1 MRQLKNRL
9 PTPRLVRSKKKR
21 RRIVLKSRE
30 EIELMRRAGR
40 IVALALDEIR
50 KQIRPGVSTGELN
63 RIAEEVLKQHEA
75 TPVFKGYPNQR
86 EDGPPFP
93 ATITASI
100 NEELVHGIPSDDRI
114 LQEGDIFSV
123 DCGAYYKGWVG
134 DAATTIPVGKISDE
148 AKRLLQI
155 TEQALHIGLAQGQL
169 GNRTEDISAAIQEY
183 VEEHGYSVVRE
194 YTGHGV
200 GRNMHEDPQV
210 PNFGQRGKG
219 LPLKKGMA
227 IALEPMVQV
236 GTWQTKLLADQ
247 WTVVTADGKLSAHFE
262 HSFAVTD
269 GEPDILTLL
278 P

>member
-1 MRQLKNRL
+1 MRQLKRRL
-9 PTPRLVRSKKKR
+9 PTLRTKK

-30 EIELMRRAGR
+30 EIELMRQAGK
-40 IVALALDEIR
+40 IVARALDEVR
-50 KQIRPGVSTGELN
+50 RHTRPGTTTGEMN
-63 RIAEEVLKQHEA
+63 RIAEDVLKRYGA

-86 EDGPPFP
+86 EGLSPFP
-93 ATITASI
+93 ATITACL

-134 DAATTIPVGKISDE
+134 DAATTIPVGKISKE
-148 AKRLLQI
+148 AQRLLEV
-155 TEQALHIGLAQGQL
+155 TEQSLYVGIVQGQL
-169 GNRTEDISAAIQEY
+169 GNRTEDISAAIQEHI
-183 VEEHGYSVVRE
+183 EQHGFSVVRE

-219 LPLKKGMA
+219 VRLRKGMT
-227 IALEPMVQV
+227 IALEPMVNV
-236 GTWQTKLLADQ
+236 GTWKTKLLSDG

-278 P
+278 